1 MFKACLVIR
10 HFPMLPQDCRVQWY
24 DELVVW
30 PWLLELHG
38 DVGPN
43 TVQYE
48 PPSWCVW
55 MGVVDRMAKV
65 GEELTH
71 HTFEF
76 GRQQCPDVAAMRSAI
91 IHVFRNLVFKDTH
104 IWYS

>member
-1 MFKACLVIR
+1 
-10 HFPMLPQDCRVQWY
+10 
-24 DELVVW
+24 
-30 PWLLELHG
+30 
-38 DVGPN
+38 
-43 TVQYE
+43 
-48 PPSWCVW
+48 

-65 GEELTH
+65 GEERTH

-76 GRQQCPDVAAMRSAI
+76 GSQQCHDAAAMWSAI